1 MSTFNQMVTRVQAL
15 VGNHTLATATVV
27 GALVNSRHRGLLES
41 YDWSRRKND
50 IIVNTAVDKD
60 AGTVTLTSG
69 SATVTG
75 SGTAFAA
82 TDVGRSIQFADSI
95 YQVRTYSSA
104 TSITL
109 GDANGT
115 AVLFPGTTVAGQGY
129 TIFTQRYSLGTGIEQ
144 ILVVKY
150 QNEITEV
157 SEEWLDS
164 VDPSREG
171 AASNPY
177 HYARTSRGSTDDV
190 RIELYPRPS
199 SPISVNVKVELGH
212 TDLSSTQTP
221 IVPSGPVEWWAA
233 VDACYFLFAKTKD
246 NAWLTLVGKYEPN
259 AQKSEEFEKNSD
271 QKKFGTIQAIRDIGG
286 GTGLGGTDFG
296 VGRDVGI

>member
-41 YDWSRRKND
+41 YDWSRRKQD
-50 IIVNTAVDKD
+50 IVINSVVDKT

-95 YQVRTYSSA
+95 FAVRTYSST

-115 AVLFPGTTVAGQGY
+115 AVTFPGTTVAGQGY

-144 ILVVKY
+144 IINMAY
-150 QNEITEV
+150 QNPITEV
-157 SEEWLDS
+157 SEEWIDFMDS
-164 VDPSREG
+164 SRV
-171 AASNPY
+171 ATASNPY
-177 HYARTSRGSTDDV
+177 HYARTSRGATDDV

-199 SPISVNVKVELGH
+199 SPISVNVKIEKGH
-212 TDLSSTQTP
+212 TDMSSTDNP
-221 IVPSGPVEWWAA
+221 IVAAGPIEWWSA
-233 VDACYFLFAKTKD
+233 VDACSFLYAKTKD
-246 NAWLTLVGKYEPN
+246 NSWLTLASQYRTD
-259 AQKSEEFEKNSD
+259 AAKSEEFEKNQD
-271 QKKFGTIQAIRDIGG
+271 IKKFGTIQAVRDVGSGIGF
-286 GTGLGGTDFG
+286 GGTDFAVMHDIG
-296 VGRDVGI
+296 E